1 MSIKI
6 CIQIKMYR
14 TVSINII
21 TEKTPLFFWQF
32 FLYQK
37 AILQWMMH
45 LFQFKL
51 NENVILTYYKLNMI
65 IYFTR
70 FKGQKTRCGGP
81 TEKSAGRNWTHYK
94 NIWRPRSS
102 STDAE
107 FKVKLKYIIITV
119 TNNNYCQICLAL
131 STTLIIFFFRDGRQL
146 FEFLNKEHGV
156 SVQSISRYLWMC
168 LDHNMMTE
176 FFVVTTGYSKYLFWI
191 SNLSLSYSLR
201 PVWWTLCTHMPSFST
216 SAATILE
223 LQNTYTL
230 YEFWWVC
237 VVCRIHR
244 KNYTITQVKFNI
256 SDLLGMKKVK
266 IPIM

>member
-21 TEKTPLFFWQF
+21 TEKTRNISSFWGAIF

-81 TEKSAGRNWTHYK
+81 TEKSASRNWTHYK

-107 FKVKLKYIIITV
+107 FKVKLKYIIIPV

-131 STTLIIFFFRDGRQL
+131 STTLIIYFFQGWKTAVWVFKQRTWGKCTKY
-146 FEFLNKEHGV
+146 FL
-156 SVQSISRYLWMC
+156 
-168 LDHNMMTE
+168 
-176 FFVVTTGYSKYLFWI
+176 
-191 SNLSLSYSLR
+191 LSLN
-201 PVWWTLCTHMPSFST
+201 VF
-216 SAATILE
+216 
-223 LQNTYTL
+223 
-230 YEFWWVC
+230 
-237 VVCRIHR
+237 
-244 KNYTITQVKFNI
+244 
-256 SDLLGMKKVK
+256 
-266 IPIM
+266 

>member
-21 TEKTPLFFWQF
+21 TEKTRNTSSFFWQF

-81 TEKSAGRNWTHYK
+81 TEKSASRNWTHYK

-156 SVQSISRYLWMC
+156 SVQSISCYLWMC
-168 LDHNMMTE
+168 
-176 FFVVTTGYSKYLFWI
+176 FRS
-191 SNLSLSYSLR
+191 
-201 PVWWTLCTHMPSFST
+201 
-216 SAATILE
+216 
-223 LQNTYTL
+223 
-230 YEFWWVC
+230 
-237 VVCRIHR
+237 
-244 KNYTITQVKFNI
+244 
-256 SDLLGMKKVK
+256 
-266 IPIM
+266 